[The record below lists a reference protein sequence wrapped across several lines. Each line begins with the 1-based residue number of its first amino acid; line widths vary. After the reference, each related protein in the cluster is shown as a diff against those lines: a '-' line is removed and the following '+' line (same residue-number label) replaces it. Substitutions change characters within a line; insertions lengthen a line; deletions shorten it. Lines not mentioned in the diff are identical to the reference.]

1 MGSITTLVKLTK
13 STIQMSTLS
22 RIQQSITSKPVVM
35 VSKSYCPYCSKAK
48 TALKSFNLGSDM
60 EIFEIEN
67 DPEMNQIQNYMA
79 QQTGARSVPRVF
91 IGGQFVGGG
100 DEVMQ
105 LKASGKLAQLI
116 TNAKSG

>member
-35 VSKSYCPYCSKAK
+35 VSKSYCLYCSKAK

-79 QQTGARSVPRVF
+79 QQTGARSSSSLHWRSIRRRWRRGHATESVR
-91 IGGQFVGGG
+91 
-100 DEVMQ
+100 
-105 LKASGKLAQLI
+105 KAGPI
-116 TNAKSG
+116 DY